1 MSTVDCSSQAANTGS
16 LVGLRVG
23 GLFGILAVST
33 IGVCLPLVANARRL
47 EGLFFIL
54 RAAAAGVVLAT
65 GYVHVLGDAFP
76 ILTDP
81 CLKLSTTYPWAM
93 TFATF
98 STLLTFVLEFYL
110 GRCLKNRSARL
121 STEAGRLSNDAAAA
135 GMEQQDEKALA
146 QEKARLMYT
155 RASLTFECGII
166 FHSIFIGITLGI
178 TSDPDTARAL
188 AIALMFHQ
196 GCEGVALGATF
207 VKAEYS
213 TVNYIILGVIFVLV
227 TPIGVAIGIGV
238 GSSYQSESQL
248 ALGFEGAFDSLSAG
262 ILIYN
267 AIADLILPTF
277 SEDELPSN
285 KWLHPV
291 GILFMFL
298 GAGVMS
304 LIGKWA

>member
-1 MSTVDCSSQAANTGS
+1 
-16 LVGLRVG
+16 
-23 GLFGILAVST
+23 
-33 IGVCLPLVANARRL
+33 
-47 EGLFFIL
+47 
-54 RAAAAGVVLAT
+54 
-65 GYVHVLGDAFP
+65 
-76 ILTDP
+76 
-81 CLKLSTTYPWAM
+81 M

-98 STLLTFVLEFYL
+98 STLLTFVLEF
-110 GRCLKNRSARL
+110 CLSKYFRRRAARL
-121 STEAGRLSNDAAAA
+121 AAQAGASTDTEGTAELDQKAAA
-135 GMEQQDEKALA
+135 K
-146 QEKARLMYT
+146 EKARLMYT
-155 RASLTFECGII
+155 AASLTFECGII

-178 TSDPDTARAL
+178 TSDPDTAKAL

-196 GCEGVALGATF
+196 GCEGLALGSTF

-213 TVNYIILGVIFVLV
+213 LLKYIILGVIFVLV

-238 GSSYQSESQL
+238 GGAYQSESQL

-277 SEDELPSN
+277 SEEEMPSSA
-285 KWLHPV
+285 WLQAAA
-291 GILFMFL
+291 ISSMFV